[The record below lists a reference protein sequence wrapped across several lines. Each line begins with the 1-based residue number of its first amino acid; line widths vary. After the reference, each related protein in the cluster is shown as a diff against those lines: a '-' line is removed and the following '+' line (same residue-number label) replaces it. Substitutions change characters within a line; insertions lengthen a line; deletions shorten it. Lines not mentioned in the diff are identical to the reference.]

1 MARDKHSYKW
11 DGDSRDER
19 PSEFAYSGYST
30 TTSSEFHGTTTQVRA
45 LRKRRAQSAGV
56 RWPLLIAACL
66 SALVLYGIVAHLR
79 G

>member
-1 MARDKHSYKW
+1 MAREGYKW

-30 TTSSEFHGTTTQVRA
+30 TTSREFHGNTTQQRA
-45 LRKRRAQSAGV
+45 LRKRGAKLDRV
-56 RWPLLIAACL
+56 RWPLLLAVCAV
-66 SALVLYGIVAHLR
+66 ALALYVIVAHLR